1 MGISAKMRSA
11 SGAFC
16 AVALAIAM
24 ALCAEAAPIDLEAL
38 RDVAEAEHS
47 QVELGES
54 AEMGVEESDEA
65 AVGAMAD
72 YAATKKKLE
81 DEIKKIE
88 DTLKAKK
95 AAAKKSFDASM
106 KKTSET
112 FSKLYAPSAKN
123 NAKDILDS
131 PLGSDGQSGISSMSK
146 WAYAAQVGTWSKIA
160 HKKIAKLEAKLAEN
174 RFNHFST
181 AVCKEVLTAKVD
193 AIGDLKFEQEDK
205 RIKGL
210 FNKIKRDRDAH
221 IAEDRADMEQKLNS
235 YNLWNTD
242 STTQINGGF
251 TGADPNVP
259 HMLSAGELQKSGA
272 SRVGE
277 LRQAAHWAFAQSKA
291 HIWAIYAQQRAKVKK
306 EAKELELQHDLTL
319 CRTGRKPPDPQMKFE
334 LQAAKNGLK
343 KQLAQMPGAEAAAPG
358 AAAEEASEEA
368 AAKEAAPAAKEAA
381 KEAAPAAPAAEDDED
396 EDLGESEGNT
406 DVDAEGLSQNEA
418 AVEFHKLIDASGGTE
433 TLAER
438 AKMYKD
444 LVESSKLE
452 QQNIERRNTELVG
465 GN

>member
-1 MGISAKMRSA
+1 MRMTS
-11 SGAFC
+11 SGALC
-16 AVALAIAM
+16 ALALAVAM

-81 DEIKKIE
+81 EEIKKVE
-88 DTLKAKK
+88 AELKKKK
-95 AAAKKSFDASM
+95 ATAKTAFDSSM
-106 KKTSET
+106 KKTTDT
-112 FSKLYAPSAKN
+112 FAKLYAPSKAVGTP
-123 NAKDILDS
+123 DILDS

-146 WAYAAQVGTWSKIA
+146 WAYSAQVGTWSKIA
-160 HKKIAKLEAKLAEN
+160 HNKIEKLEKKLEEN

-193 AIGDLKFEQEDK
+193 AIGDLKFDEEDK

-210 FNKIKRDRDAH
+210 FAQIKRARNAH

-235 YNLWNTD
+235 YSLWNTD
-242 STTQINGGF
+242 ATTQINGGF

-272 SRVGE
+272 GQVGE
-277 LRQAAHWAFAQSKA
+277 LRQAAHWAYAQSKA
-291 HIWAIYAQQRAKVKK
+291 HTWNTYQQQRAKLKK
-306 EAKELELQHDLTL
+306 EAKEIELQHDLTL
-319 CRTGRKPPDPQMKFE
+319 CRTGRKPPNPQLKFE
-334 LQAAKNGLK
+334 LQTAKKGLQ
-343 KQLAQMPGAEAAAPG
+343 KQLSKMAGAEAAAPG
-358 AAAEEASEEA
+358 AAAEEASEEKA
-368 AAKEAAPAAKEAA
+368 AEVTPAKEDAKEASKEAAKEAA
-381 KEAAPAAPAAEDDED
+381 KEAGSED

-433 TLAER
+433 SLAER
-438 AKMYKD
+438 ARMYRD

-452 QQNIERRNTELVG
+452 QQNIERRNTELMG